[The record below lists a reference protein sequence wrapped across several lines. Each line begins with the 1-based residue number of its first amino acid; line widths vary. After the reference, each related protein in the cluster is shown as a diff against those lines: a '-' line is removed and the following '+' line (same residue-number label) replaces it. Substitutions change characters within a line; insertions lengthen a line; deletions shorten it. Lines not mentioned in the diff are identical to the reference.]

1 MVKQMTFRVLIGAF
15 IISLFTVA
23 SPPPLKAETL
33 MQCMSNCVK
42 HEGNTSSS
50 KSTCKSRC
58 ANVAIPS
65 AQGGGQPDC
74 MGTYKACNR
83 SCASSDKSCKR
94 QCKSRL
100 MSCK

>member
-1 MVKQMTFRVLIGAF
+1 MARHLILRIFIGAL
-15 IISLFTVA
+15 LFSFVSFD
-23 SPPPLKAETL
+23 SPLTMAAETV

-42 HEGNTSSS
+42 HEGNTASA

-58 ANVAIPS
+58 ANVPVPS
-65 AQGGGQPDC
+65 ANSGNQADC

-83 SCASSDKSCKR
+83 SCAKKDKACKR
-94 QCKSRL
+94 QCKSGL